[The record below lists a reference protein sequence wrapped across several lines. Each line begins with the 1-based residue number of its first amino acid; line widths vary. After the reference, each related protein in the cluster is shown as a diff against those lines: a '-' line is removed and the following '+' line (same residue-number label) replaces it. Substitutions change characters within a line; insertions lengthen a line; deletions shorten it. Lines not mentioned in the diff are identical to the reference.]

1 MILTPEMKARRPQE
15 IWEDLNDY
23 EEINTKSLIVT
34 GLTTLALFVGAGVLV
49 LIVMVF
55 DV

>member
-1 MILTPEMKARRPQE
+1 MSIPTRDREWE

-34 GLTTLALFVGAGVLV
+34 GLTTLALFVGAGVLA
-49 LIVMVF
+49 LIVMVAT
-55 DV
+55 

>member
-1 MILTPEMKARRPQE
+1 MILTPEMKARRSQE

-34 GLTTLALFVGAGVLV
+34 GLTTLVLFVGAGVLA
-49 LIVMVF
+49 LIVMVAT
-55 DV
+55 